1 MAALSVTHLNVPL
14 VWEAR
19 SQQNGMAKFQVTVG
33 RLALEGR
40 EYYPVG
46 DALRKVTKI
55 VKVLCLEG
63 TQG

>member
-1 MAALSVTHLNVPL
+1 
-14 VWEAR
+14 
-19 SQQNGMAKFQVTVG
+19 MAKFQVTVG